1 MISKGFEKVA
11 DNFNNLLQ
19 NEPRGSAAQVAIY
32 FQGNLVADLSGGASG
47 SPAVS
52 PETPFLCYSVS
63 KAFTAVAIMHLMERG
78 RLELD
83 APIGRYWPEFA
94 QRGKET
100 ATIRHALLHQ
110 AGIPAPHLQ
119 RQVFTWPFWGLV
131 TRGVAREPAQFV
143 PGSQS
148 AYHLVNFGF
157 ILGEVVRRVSGLPV
171 DVYLQRTFFGP
182 LEMKNTWMRIPA
194 RELRR
199 SPRLITQSD
208 EMKKAAHIFNLTII
222 RRSLLPA
229 AGLHSTA
236 VELGRFFQ
244 MLLNGGEYAGK
255 RYLQP
260 ETIDLAAQSHYDGYD
275 AYIKSDINWGLGL
288 IMGGGTHLPPEPRSW
303 VMGYGSS
310 EATFGALGM
319 GTCMVWADRRAR
331 LVTAFTCNRM
341 LGEPEVAHR
350 WAAVSNSVWDCVSQ
364 VGLKISMS

>member
-1 MISKGFEKVA
+1 MISPGFEKVA
-11 DNFNNLLQ
+11 ENFYNLLQ
-19 NEPRGSAAQVAIY
+19 NKPQGSAAQVAVY
-32 FQGNLVADLSGGASG
+32 HQGRLVADLAGGAPG
-47 SPAVS
+47 TAVVS

-63 KAFTAVAIMHLMERG
+63 KAFTAMAVMHLIEQG
-78 RLELD
+78 KLELD
-83 APIGRYWPEFA
+83 APIGRYWREFA
-94 QRGKET
+94 QGGKET
-100 ATIRHALLHQ
+100 ATLRHALLHQ

-131 TRGVAREPAQFV
+131 TRGVAREPAQFP

-157 ILGEVVRRVSGLPV
+157 ILGEVVRRTSGMPV
-171 DVYLQRTFFGP
+171 DVYLQRNFFDL

-194 RELRR
+194 KELHR
-199 SPRLITQSD
+199 SPRLITQAE
-208 EMKKAAHIFNLTII
+208 EMREAARIFNLPII

-244 MLLNGGEYAGK
+244 MLLNGGEYQGK
-255 RYLQP
+255 RYLKQ

-275 AYIKSDINWGLGL
+275 AYIKTDMNWGLGL
-288 IMGGGTHLPPEPRSW
+288 IMGGGKHQPPDERAR

-310 EATFGALGM
+310 EATFGAFGI
-319 GTCMVWADRRAR
+319 GTCMVWADRRAG

-341 LGEPEVAHR
+341 LGEPEVAQR
-350 WAAVSNSVWDCVSQ
+350 WATVSNAAWDSVN
-364 VGLKISMS
+364 

>member
-1 MISKGFEKVA
+1 MISPGFEKVA
-11 DNFNNLLQ
+11 ECFSELLQ
-19 NEPRGSAAQVAIY
+19 SHPPGSAAQVAVY
-32 FQGNLVADLSGGASG
+32 HQGKLAADLAGGAPDTPAA
-47 SPAVS
+47 SPV
-52 PETPFLCYSVS
+52 TPFLCFSVS
-63 KAFTAVAIMHLMERG
+63 KAFTAMAVMHLIEQG
-78 RLELD
+78 VLELD
-83 APIGRYWPEFA
+83 APIGRYWPQFA
-94 QRGKET
+94 QGGKET
-100 ATIRHALLHQ
+100 ATLRHALLHQ

-171 DVYLQRTFFGP
+171 DVYLQRTFFDP

-194 RELRR
+194 KALRR
-199 SPRLITQSD
+199 SPPLIAGSPDMRTTARL
-208 EMKKAAHIFNLTII
+208 FNLPVI

-244 MLLNGGEYAGK
+244 MLLNGGEYEGK

-260 ETIDLAAQSHYDGYD
+260 ETINLAAQSHYDGFD
-275 AYIKSDINWGLGL
+275 AYIKSEINWGLGL
-288 IMGGGTHLPPEPRSW
+288 IMGGGKHQPPEPRSN

-310 EATFGALGM
+310 AATFAALGM
-319 GTCMVWADRRAR
+319 GTCMAWADRRAK

-341 LGEPEVAHR
+341 LGDPQVAER
-350 WAAVSNSVWDCVSQ
+350 WAFVSNAAWDCV
-364 VGLKISMS
+364 GG